1 MKKQREQ
8 TENNQNNPGNKS
20 SDANTSNPNGNVNNP
35 NNNNNRNSKRPERKP
50 KTVYPPCETCGK
62 TNHSTKRC
70 YHGANAANRPP
81 PRQRRPE
88 RQNQVQERPVQDDSN
103 ENSQAVAQN
112 LN

>member
-8 TENNQNNPGNKS
+8 TENSQNNPGNKS
-20 SDANTSNPNGNVNNP
+20 SDTNTSNPNGNVNNP
-35 NNNNNRNSKRPERKP
+35 NDGNRNSNRAERKP
-50 KTVYPPCETCGK
+50 KTVYPLCETWGK
-62 TNHSTKRC
+62 TNHSTERC

-88 RQNQVQERPVQDDSN
+88 KTNQVQERAIQIDSN
-103 ENSQAVAQN
+103 ENNQAVAQN